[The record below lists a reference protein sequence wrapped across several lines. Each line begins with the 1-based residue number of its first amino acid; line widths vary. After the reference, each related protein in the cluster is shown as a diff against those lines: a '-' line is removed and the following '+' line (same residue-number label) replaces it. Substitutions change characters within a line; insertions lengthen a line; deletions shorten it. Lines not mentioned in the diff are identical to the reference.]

1 MVMVVSTMVIMVV
14 VRPANNSLWDI
25 PTNINIYVM
34 CVNPMTVVIVVRWD
48 ILLFNS
54 TYLLHHRGLNCVC
67 FRLGCK
73 TEHYSQGDEKRKNKL
88 HNKSSYIL
96 DGRIRSF
103 IHPLRRYRKI
113 LLRQPLSSQT

>member
-1 MVMVVSTMVIMVV
+1 MVMVVSTMVIVVV

-34 CVNPMTVVIVVRWD
+34 CVNPMTVVIVVSWD

-54 TYLLHHRGLNCVC
+54 TYLLHHRGLDCVC
-67 FRLGCK
+67 FRLGRK
-73 TEHYSQGDEKRKNKL
+73 TEHYSQSDEKRKNKL

-96 DGRIRSF
+96 DGYFRSF
-103 IHPLRRYRKI
+103 IHPLHRYRKT
-113 LLRQPLSSQT
+113 LLRQPLSSQI